1 MVCGEL
7 GVWEGEGGCCVTGSS
22 VNLWGAEFMRD
33 GLGTEFDYTIDFEL
47 MQLAMDRVE
56 FVSLHGILC
65 FDIAQST
72 VMQCTPYSSSCVVHT
87 YH

>member
-1 MVCGEL
+1 
-7 GVWEGEGGCCVTGSS
+7 VTGSS

-33 GLGTEFDYTIDFEL
+33 GLETEFDYTIDFKL
-47 MQLAMDRVE
+47 MQLAMHRIE

-72 VMQCTPYSSSCVVHT
+72 VMRCTPYSSSCVVHT